1 MDQLHLYEN
10 SQTILGHLKNNELGI
25 AFEKAKELIT
35 KHPENALLWY
45 SLGLCYYQKQDNF
58 NAIDSFTRVLRFD
71 PSFVSA
77 GEMLLKLNKDNYS
90 IPELKYIYSLI
101 IAYKE
106 GTDEM
111 YQFILKFESTPMS
124 MDLTV
129 PNLGQDELKTEG
141 LPGVDDNAYIQHLI
155 NEMDKPKEA
164 APIQMPPKK
173 KLSIIPEQSF
183 TPPPKRNIPLQN
195 NKNDQSARYG
205 IETLTMAKLYIRQG
219 LYEQAMGIL
228 MKLKDREP
236 ESEAVINEINNLLQ
250 IMDASKE
257 LK

>member
-10 SQTILGHLKNNELGI
+10 SQSILEHLKNNEVGI
-25 AFEKAKELIT
+25 AFEKAKALVT
-35 KHPENALLWY
+35 KHPDSALLWY
-45 SLGLCYYQKQDNF
+45 SLGLCYYHKQDNF
-58 NAIDSFTRVLRFD
+58 NAIDSFTRALRFD

-77 GEMLLKLNKDNYS
+77 GEMLLQLNKNNYS

-106 GTDEM
+106 GSDEM
-111 YQFILKFESTPMS
+111 YQFIQKFKNTPMS
-124 MDLTV
+124 MDLSV

-155 NEMDKPKEA
+155 NEMDKPQKVV
-164 APIQMPPKK
+164 PIEMPPKRN
-173 KLSIIPEQSF
+173 LSNVPDQGF
-183 TPPPKRNIPLQN
+183 TPPPKKNIPLQN

-228 MKLKDREP
+228 MKLQDRDP
-236 ESEAVINEINNLLQ
+236 GSEAVTNEINNLLE
-250 IMDASKE
+250 IMDGSKE